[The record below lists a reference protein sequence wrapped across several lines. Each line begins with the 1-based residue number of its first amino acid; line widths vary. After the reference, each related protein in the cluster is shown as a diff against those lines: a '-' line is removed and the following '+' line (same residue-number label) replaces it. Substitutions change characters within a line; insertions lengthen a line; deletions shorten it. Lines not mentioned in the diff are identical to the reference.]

1 MKCSVRRTYQLSNI
15 LFIQNNVKNH
25 GALIIQITIL
35 NPTCAQSLQSC
46 PTLWDPMD
54 YSLPGSSVL
63 GILQAR
69 ILEWVAISFSRDLP
83 DPGIEPVSPAPPA
96 LQANTLSLA
105 IREAQHTHY
114 GHIKIYHVWIDWNTN
129 IEKGKAKVKVTSLS
143 LVWLFVTPW
152 IAAHYVPLSM
162 EFSRQEYWSGLPFP
176 SPGIFLTQGS
186 NPGLLHYWRSLYCLS
201 HQGQQSK

>member
-69 ILEWVAISFSRDLP
+69 ILEWVAMPSFKWSPLPRDGNCVSCIVGGFLTAEPLEKPLSTKGTPQTEQGRGGLLEERELP
-83 DPGIEPVSPAPPA
+83 VNSPTPHAHKA
-96 LQANTLSLA
+96 VCLQTCWFCF
-105 IREAQHTHY
+105 Q
-114 GHIKIYHVWIDWNTN
+114 
-129 IEKGKAKVKVTSLS
+129 SLS
-143 LVWLFVTPW
+143 
-152 IAAHYVPLSM
+152 
-162 EFSRQEYWSGLPFP
+162 
-176 SPGIFLTQGS
+176 
-186 NPGLLHYWRSLYCLS
+186 
-201 HQGQQSK
+201 